1 MMRKIALLFVALLLL
16 SSCAQ
21 TEAPE
26 DEFPSSSSSSST
38 TSVTSSSFALSTTSS
53 LSSSSSAAP
62 LPLSAMGGA
71 LVDWAQAWKVF
82 LPAFGM
88 SSMQKV
94 RSSAM
99 KPSIAAPL
107 VEHEDI
113 LALQGTLDYPIL
125 FPAQDGQTVIY
136 ISPSDAPDTE
146 VAIIK
151 PFANLYERHLYCGT
165 PCSYDSA
172 VWIDNAHV
180 VITGFSQY
188 YPANGEERCTET
200 TLCTI
205 VPTLHVF
212 DLQNG
217 TMTEYWG
224 PEVDETMFLEREL
237 GE

>member
-1 MMRKIALLFVALLLL
+1 
-16 SSCAQ
+16 
-21 TEAPE
+21 
-26 DEFPSSSSSSST
+26 
-38 TSVTSSSFALSTTSS
+38 
-53 LSSSSSAAP
+53 
-62 LPLSAMGGA
+62 
-71 LVDWAQAWKVF
+71 
-82 LPAFGM
+82 
-88 SSMQKV
+88 
-94 RSSAM
+94 M

>member
-1 MMRKIALLFVALLLL
+1 
-16 SSCAQ
+16 
-21 TEAPE
+21 
-26 DEFPSSSSSSST
+26 
-38 TSVTSSSFALSTTSS
+38 
-53 LSSSSSAAP
+53 
-62 LPLSAMGGA
+62 
-71 LVDWAQAWKVF
+71 
-82 LPAFGM
+82 
-88 SSMQKV
+88 
-94 RSSAM
+94 M
-99 KPSIAAPL
+99 KPSITAPL

-113 LALQGTLDYPIL
+113 LALQETLDYPIL

-224 PEVDETMFLEREL
+224 PEVDETMFLETGL